1 MLEPISN
8 LYTLRREALKDVRIH
23 FAHDL
28 SPGRCILAAIRH
40 RGRSTALGKQAQPLP
55 YSRIIG
61 IKRVAALSSAPWS
74 RTCSCLTK

>member
-28 SPGRCILAAIRH
+28 SLLIAAFSPLSGIE
-40 RGRSTALGKQAQPLP
+40 GVQPL
-55 YSRIIG
+55 
-61 IKRVAALSSAPWS
+61 
-74 RTCSCLTK
+74 